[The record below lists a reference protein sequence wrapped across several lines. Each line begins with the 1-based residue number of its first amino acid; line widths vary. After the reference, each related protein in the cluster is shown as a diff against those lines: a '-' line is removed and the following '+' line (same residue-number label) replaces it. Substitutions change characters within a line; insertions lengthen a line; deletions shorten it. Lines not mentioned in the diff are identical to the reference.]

1 MKNMFLNKSMILIT
15 KYNNH
20 YSEEEKEKLKY
31 GLEGL
36 YLTITKIIII
46 IILSLMFDMTKEVIT
61 ILILFNLIRYFAFG
75 FHAETSKQCLIIST
89 MQFIVLPLIVS
100 YSEINLLVKSII
112 AIACT
117 IKISIFSPADT
128 IKRPL
133 PNKRKRLI
141 RKLISTSIALIY
153 TFIMI
158 ISKTK
163 LSDILLCTLI
173 IQTINISPVLYKIFK
188 QPYNNYKNYISK

>member
-46 IILSLMFDMTKEVIT
+46 IILSLMFHMTKEVIT
-61 ILILFNLIRYFAFG
+61 ILILFNLIRFFAFG

-100 YSEINLLVKSII
+100 YSEINLLFKSII

-158 ISKTK
+158 ISKNK